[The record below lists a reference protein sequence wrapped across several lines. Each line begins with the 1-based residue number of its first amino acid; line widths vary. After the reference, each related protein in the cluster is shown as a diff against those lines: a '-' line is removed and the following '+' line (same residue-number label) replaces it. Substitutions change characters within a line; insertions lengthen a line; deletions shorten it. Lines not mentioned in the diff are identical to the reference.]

1 MMLVTRSTRAEI
13 IARFRQRIAE
23 GSRTRLP
30 KDELQALIEAFLEL
44 LQGAKTKTKI
54 QGLCEAEL
62 ALLEEGYP
70 QPTVAKV
77 YLPKYRN
84 AIRAAMADGE
94 LPMTE
99 RTSRLYDYQKR
110 TSGEEGVALDHLAL
124 AFLKYDQQTYLEIA
138 GQSAE
143 RNNAKQDELKPVNPE
158 VFLERARMLLN
169 SQDPFELAVG
179 LAAVTGRRFSEVM
192 DKGGLE
198 TTGSR
203 FWVRF
208 SGQLKK
214 RGVGEMAFLTPCL
227 LPADEVVE
235 ALQRLRQ
242 HPRIAPL
249 AGKSVGELNRS
260 LANSVKRVVVKQ
272 FEETGI
278 VPVLENE
285 AGVTI
290 HNLRG
295 IYGEICVHY
304 FCPPS
309 RGVARFVQERLGH
322 VISEQELKRAN
333 AGATQH
339 YFHYYLVDGAGKH
352 LGERGVLLAE
362 MGAAPGEES
371 LEQEIDAPVL
381 DEPVMP
387 LPEGA
392 DDIPAMA
399 EPTPTSDSGD
409 LARQVAVL
417 SQDLHRLWGLIEQR
431 QGDPVPSPTAAVG
444 QQELEGLHAQLREAE
459 QERDQ
464 AVREVSQ
471 VRAEL
476 ARLQSQFQA
485 ERGAFQK
492 RVDGLTE
499 LLKSTPVTPAGA
511 PGELTQLTLGGLE
524 DNTSQ
529 PKTRKPTSKRT
540 SASKLRGSAD
550 RRVETALH
558 AIIEWNQNQRRHD
571 QKFAITQSILQR
583 CTGSNMPAVR
593 RVMNTF
599 QNEIFDHNATHT
611 LDPNRHN
618 VHKDLKPIKEF
629 ILKRL

>member
-1 MMLVTRSTRAEI
+1 MMLVTGSTRAEI

-30 KDELQALIEAFLEL
+30 KEELQALIESFLEL
-44 LQGAKTKTKI
+44 LQGVKTKAKI

-70 QPTVAKV
+70 QATVAKV

-110 TSGEEGVALDHLAL
+110 TGEDGVALDHLAL
-124 AFLKYDQQTYLEIA
+124 AFLKYDQNTYLEIA

-143 RNNAKQDELKPVNPE
+143 RNNAKQDGLKPVNPE
-158 VFLERARMLLN
+158 AFLARARALLD

-192 DKGGLE
+192 DKGGLQE
-198 TTGSR
+198 TESR

-214 RGVGEMAFLTPCL
+214 RGMEETAFLTPCL
-227 LPADEVVE
+227 VPAGEVVA

-272 FEETGI
+272 FEENGI

-295 IYGEICVHY
+295 VYGEICVHY

-352 LGERGVLLAE
+352 LGERGVLLAD
-362 MGAAPGEES
+362 MGAAPEEES
-371 LEQEIDAPVL
+371 LEQEIDMPVR
-381 DEPVMP
+381 DELVIT
-387 LPEGA
+387 LPEET
-392 DDIPAMA
+392 DDSPMTDELPVI
-399 EPTPTSDSGD
+399 SDPGD

-417 SQDLHRLWGLIEQR
+417 SQDLQRLWGLVEHR
-431 QGDPVPSPTAAVG
+431 QGEPAPSPTAAAG
-444 QQELEGLHAQLREAE
+444 KQELEGLHAQLRAAE

-476 ARLQSQFQA
+476 AQLHSQFQA

-499 LLKSTPVTPAGA
+499 LLKSTPVTPAGTQ
-511 PGELTQLTLGGLE
+511 GGLTQLTLGGLG
-524 DNTSQ
+524 DTL
-529 PKTRKPTSKRT
+529 PPATRKQPAAPSSQTGRSR
-540 SASKLRGSAD
+540 SRGAD
-550 RRVETALH
+550 TRVESALH

-571 QKFAITQSILQR
+571 QKFAITQSLLQR

-593 RVMNTF
+593 RVMTTF
-599 QNEIFDHNATHT
+599 QNEIFDHNATHA

-618 VHKDLKPIKEF
+618 FHKNLEPIKEF
-629 ILKRL
+629 VQKRL